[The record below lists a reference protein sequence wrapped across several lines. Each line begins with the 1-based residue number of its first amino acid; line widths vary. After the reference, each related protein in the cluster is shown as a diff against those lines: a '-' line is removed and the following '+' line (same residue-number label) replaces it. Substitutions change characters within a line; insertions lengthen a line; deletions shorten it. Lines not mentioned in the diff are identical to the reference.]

1 MQEEILKQVD
11 KVWERKKGNNG
22 SGKNDL
28 FGNLSLS
35 CKSRSLTKLT
45 QTLSVQVRKNTAF

>member
-35 CKSRSLTKLT
+35 CNSRSLTKLT